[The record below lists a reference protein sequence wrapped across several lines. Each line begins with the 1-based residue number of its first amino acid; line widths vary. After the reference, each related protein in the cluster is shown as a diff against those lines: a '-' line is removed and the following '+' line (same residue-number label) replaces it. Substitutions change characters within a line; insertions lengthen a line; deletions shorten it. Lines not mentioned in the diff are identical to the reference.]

1 MKSLQYLTGP
11 SADLFWP
18 GVLTLLVVAGACSL
32 LSVIV
37 VLRRMAFVG
46 QGVSH
51 AGFGGVGLAAALGL
65 AASAPAMLAIVLLF
79 CLGSAFL
86 IAALSRRRDT
96 EPDTAIGI
104 VLVGAMALGSVL
116 LHLAHQW
123 HPADRVPGWEGVLF
137 GSILFSGW
145 AEAWWSVTVASLI
158 VIVAAWFRR
167 PVTAWAFDEAGAH
180 AMGVRIGL
188 VRVLVLTLVTLAIVL
203 AMKVVGVVLATA
215 LLVLPAAT
223 ALAITDRWRPVLLV
237 SIGTGVLGSLAGIII
252 SFEANWPP
260 GAAVVL
266 SLVACY
272 AAARAWRSLARRSM
286 AAPAAAA

>member
-1 MKSLQYLTGP
+1 MKTLDYLTGP

-18 GVLTLLVVAGACSL
+18 GVVTLLIVAVVCSL

-37 VLRRMAFVG
+37 VLKRMAFVG

-65 AASAPAMLAIVLLF
+65 AASAPAMLAIVVAF
-79 CLGSAFL
+79 CLLSAFL
-86 IAALSRRRDT
+86 IATLSRRRDT

-116 LHLAHQW
+116 LHVAHQT
-123 HPADRVPGWEGVLF
+123 HPAERVPGWEGVLF
-137 GSILFSGW
+137 GSILLSGW
-145 AEAWWSVTVASLI
+145 SEAMWS
-158 VIVAAWFRR
+158 VIVASAIIATAAWCRR
-167 PVTAWAFDEAGAH
+167 SVVAWAFDQAGAE
-180 AMGVRIGL
+180 AMGVRVGL
-188 VRVLVLTLVTLAIVL
+188 VRALVLTLVTLAIVL

-215 LLVLPAAT
+215 MLVLPAAI
-223 ALAITDRWRPVLLV
+223 ALTLSTRWRATLIGAVLA
-237 SIGTGVLGSLAGIII
+237 GVLGAGAGVVL

-266 SLVACY
+266 ALVAIY
-272 AAARAWRSLARRSM
+272 ALAKAWRAISSGHTPARA
-286 AAPAAAA
+286 PTP

>member
-1 MKSLQYLTGP
+1 MNTLRYLTGG

-18 GVLTLLVVAGACSL
+18 GALTLLIVATVCSL
-32 LSVIV
+32 LSVVV
-37 VLRRMAFVG
+37 VLKRMAFVG

-51 AGFGGVGLAAALGL
+51 AGFGGVGIAAALGVTT
-65 AASAPAMLAIVLLF
+65 SAPATLSIVLAF
-79 CLGSAFL
+79 CLASAFL

-123 HPADRVPGWEGVLF
+123 HPAERVPGWEGVLF

-145 AEAWWSVTVASLI
+145 TEAMWSAGVAAIIIAL
-158 VIVAAWFRR
+158 AAWFRR
-167 PVTAWAFDEAGAH
+167 PVVAWAFDESAAE
-180 AMGVRIGL
+180 AMGVRVGAIRSL
-188 VRVLVLTLVTLAIVL
+188 VLVLITLAIVL

-223 ALAITDRWRPVLLV
+223 ALTLSDRWKPVLMLSV
-237 SIGTGVLGSLAGIII
+237 LSGLGGSIAGLIL
-252 SFEANWPP
+252 SFEADWPS
-260 GAAVVL
+260 GATVVL
-266 SLVACY
+266 SLVGIY
-272 AAARAWRSLARRSM
+272 AIARITRPALTRR
-286 AAPAAAA
+286 

>member
-1 MKSLQYLTGP
+1 MNTLRYLTES

-18 GVLTLLVVAGACSL
+18 GVLTLLVVTLVCSV

-37 VLRRMAFVG
+37 VLKRMAFVG

-65 AASAPAMLAIVLLF
+65 AGSTPATLAIVLAF
-79 CLGSAFL
+79 CLCAAFV
-86 IAALSRRRDT
+86 IAVLSRRHDT

-116 LHLAHQW
+116 LHVAHQV

-145 AEAWWSVTVASLI
+145 AEASWSVVVAGSIAML
-158 VIVAAWFRR
+158 AAWFRR
-167 PVTAWAFDEAGAH
+167 PIMAWAFDECGAE
-180 AMGVRIGL
+180 AMGVRVGF
-188 VRVLVLTLVTLAIVL
+188 VRAIVLTLVTLAIVL

-215 LLVLPAAT
+215 MLVLPGAT
-223 ALAITDRWRPVLLV
+223 ALTLTDRWRTTLILSV
-237 SIGTGVLGSLAGIII
+237 LAGSGGAIAGVVL
-252 SFEANWPP
+252 SFEADWPP

-266 SLVACY
+266 SLIGFY
-272 AAARAWRSLARRSM
+272 AAGRAYRALSSRPARSAARAS
-286 AAPAAAA
+286 

>member
-1 MKSLQYLTGP
+1 MNTLRYLTES

-18 GVLTLLVVAGACSL
+18 GVITLLVVTLVCSV

-37 VLRRMAFVG
+37 VLKRMAFVG

-65 AASAPAMLAIVLLF
+65 TGSTPATLAVVLAF
-79 CLGSAFL
+79 CLGAAL
-86 IAALSRRRDT
+86 VIAMLSRRRDT

-116 LHLAHQW
+116 LHLAHRM
-123 HPADRVPGWEGVLF
+123 HPAERVPSWEGVLF

-145 AEAWWSVTVASLI
+145 AEAMWSVLVAATIAAL
-158 VIVAAWFRR
+158 AAWFRR
-167 PVTAWAFDEAGAH
+167 PVVAWAFDEGGAE

-188 VRVLVLTLVTLAIVL
+188 VKVIVLTLVTLAIVL

-215 LLVLPAAT
+215 ILVLPGAT
-223 ALAITDRWRPVLLV
+223 ALALSDRWRTTLSLSVITGLIGAIIGVVL
-237 SIGTGVLGSLAGIII
+237 
-252 SFEANWPP
+252 SFEADWPP

-266 SLVACY
+266 AMIGLYAIGRATRVAS
-272 AAARAWRSLARRSM
+272 ARLARSSP
-286 AAPAAAA
+286 AAP

>member
-1 MKSLQYLTGP
+1 MNTIQYLTGP

-18 GVLTLLVVAGACSL
+18 GVVTLLVVAAACSL
-32 LSVIV
+32 LSVVV

-65 AASAPAMLAIVLLF
+65 TSSVPATLSVVLAF
-79 CLGSAFL
+79 CLGAAFL

-104 VLVGAMALGSVL
+104 VLVGAMAMGSVL
-116 LHLAHQW
+116 LHFAHQW

-145 AEAWWSVTVASLI
+145 AEAWWSVGVASII
-158 VIVAAWFRR
+158 VLAAAWFRR
-167 PVTAWAFDEAGAH
+167 PVTAWAFDEAGAQ
-180 AMGVRIGL
+180 AMGVR
-188 VRVLVLTLVTLAIVL
+188 VVFTRVLVLTLVTLAIVL

-223 ALAITDRWRPVLLV
+223 ALALTDRWRRVLLASV
-237 SIGTGVLGSLAGIII
+237 AVGAIGSFIGIAI
-252 SFEANWPP
+252 SFEASWPP

-266 SLVACY
+266 ALVACY
-272 AAARAWRSLARRSM
+272 TLARAWRSLSRRRVGAM
-286 AAPAAAA
+286 AAAS